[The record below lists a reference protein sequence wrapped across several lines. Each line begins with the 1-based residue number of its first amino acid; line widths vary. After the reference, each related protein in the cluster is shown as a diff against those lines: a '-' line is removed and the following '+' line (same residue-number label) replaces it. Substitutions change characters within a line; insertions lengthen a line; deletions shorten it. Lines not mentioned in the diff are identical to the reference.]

1 MILLKFIRNLMLV
14 VGFFAAVITI
24 FTNNIPFGIFI
35 FIISFIIA
43 GVIFMI
49 EKKQDKKPKVIL
61 GSDMKNETI
70 FSTGGGIGKKVS
82 VEVEGETNSDIIGV
96 IGNNTKIIQSG
107 PGTGLEVK
115 VKVGSK
121 KDNNK

>member
-70 FSTGGGIGKKVS
+70 LSTGGGIGEKVS

-96 IGNNTKIIQSG
+96 VGNNTKVIQNG
-107 PGTGLEVK
+107 AGTGLEVK
-115 VKVGSK
+115 VTVGSK